1 MMVKLFSV
9 FMVGEFVRLSCLFFD
24 FFYGLEVRFLQVQLM
39 FEGYFDLGIWLG
51 YVLESISFFVR
62 VCSDVI
68 IFVSGNYVVDV
79 VFQKCFVN

>member
-1 MMVKLFSV
+1 
-9 FMVGEFVRLSCLFFD
+9 
-24 FFYGLEVRFLQVQLM
+24 M

-79 VFQKCFVN
+79 VF